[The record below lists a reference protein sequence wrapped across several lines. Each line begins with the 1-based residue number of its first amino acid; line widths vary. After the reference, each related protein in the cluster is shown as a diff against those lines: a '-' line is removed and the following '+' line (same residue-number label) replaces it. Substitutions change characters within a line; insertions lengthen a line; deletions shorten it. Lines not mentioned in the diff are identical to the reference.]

1 MYVIHVHVSCKKK
14 KKKLSALLIKI
25 NFVWVYNSI
34 FLLYIQIVRVV
45 LTTQRQ
51 HQKWKTKSLKVQTQI
66 KNLQAK
72 VMEWVLRVKI
82 TVAHSVKSICQK
94 LNSLFVKEQ
103 GSGEGLLRQ
112 LFWHYP
118 KNTISQNL
126 QGHILKFLET
136 FLPKPNA
143 ASCNYTFEE
152 MLIKAMDIHY
162 SRYELCSTTY

>member
-1 MYVIHVHVSCKKK
+1 MYMCHVKK

-126 QGHILKFLET
+126 QGHTYLNFWKHSFLSQMRHRVITPLRRCWLKQWTSITLGMNCAVLLT
-136 FLPKPNA
+136 
-143 ASCNYTFEE
+143 SQ
-152 MLIKAMDIHY
+152 
-162 SRYELCSTTY
+162 